1 MASLS
6 TSSIASIFA
15 DTLTKKRF
23 SQVGKECDDV
33 KHIKIL
39 RYNGGQMTFLL
50 CRLLVPH
57 LISHFIVSLL
67 NSAPSRSLNQKTV
80 SFPKSGFHHLDL
92 PLKLRLFLEES
103 SGASQSKHKRP
114 ASENKSITSLTP
126 NKKRKRVVLG
136 DISNVGFNAA
146 KLEAKHIK
154 QVKNESAVTSEVT
167 DDAADNCKSAV
178 IGSSTALDIPDVII
192 NIDSDDK
199 DPLLCCLYAPE
210 IYYNLRVSEPK
221 ACQSFDESFVLLL
234 CQLKRRLVPD
244 FMERTQKD
252 VTHSMRGILVDW
264 LVELLTKVS
273 QVSEEYTLVSDTLY
287 LTVYLIDWFL
297 HGNNIKRQ
305 NLQLLGITC
314 MLIASKYEEICAPR
328 VEEFCLMT
336 DNTYTRDQV
345 LEMENQVL
353 KHFSFQIYTPTPKTF
368 LRRFLRAA
376 AQASSHLSRQR
387 LELESLASYLTE
399 LTLIDCRFLKFLP
412 SVIAASAVFLA
423 KWTLDQSN
431 HPWNLTLE
439 HYTTYKA
446 SELKA
451 SVHALQDLQL
461 NTRGC
466 PLSAIRMK
474 YRQEK
479 FKSVAVLISPK
490 LLDTLF

>member
-1 MASLS
+1 MVQENAVSRPFTRAFASSLRAS
-6 TSSIASIFA
+6 T
-15 DTLTKKRF
+15 T
-23 SQVGKECDDV
+23 
-33 KHIKIL
+33 H
-39 RYNGGQMTFLL
+39 
-50 CRLLVPH
+50 
-57 LISHFIVSLL
+57 
-67 NSAPSRSLNQKTV
+67 NQQ
-80 SFPKSGFHHLDL
+80 
-92 PLKLRLFLEES
+92 R
-103 SGASQSKHKRP
+103 ANRKRP
-114 ASENKSITSLTP
+114 ASEEDKKNITAPTP
-126 NKKRKRVVLG
+126 NKKKKRVVLG

-146 KLEAKHIK
+146 KLEEAKNIIK
-154 QVKNESAVTSEVT
+154 QVKKESVDTSEVT
-167 DDAADNCKSAV
+167 DLQSKTHAKAEGVSNDTADNCKSDV
-178 IGSSTALDIPDVII
+178 IGTSTSLGIPKVI

-210 IYYNLRVSEPK
+210 IYHNLRVSE
-221 ACQSFDESFVLLL
+221 
-234 CQLKRRLVPD
+234 
-244 FMERTQKD
+244 
-252 VTHSMRGILVDW
+252 
-264 LVELLTKVS
+264 
-273 QVSEEYTLVSDTLY
+273 VSEEYTLVPDTLY

-297 HGNNIKRQ
+297 HGNHIERQ

-336 DNTYTRDQV
+336 DNTYTREQV

-353 KHFSFQIYTPTPKTF
+353 AHFSFQIYTPTPKTF

-376 AQASSHLSRQR
+376 AQASSYLSQR
-387 LELESLASYLTE
+387 RRELEFLASYLTE
-399 LTLIDCRFLKFLP
+399 LTLLDYRFLKFLP

-446 SELKA
+446 SDLKA